1 MVKVSVIVPIYNVE
15 NYIRTCLNS
24 LTQQTI
30 KDIEIILVDDGS
42 KDHSSEI
49 AKEYAEKYDNI
60 TYYRKENGGLSD
72 ARNYG
77 MQYAKGEYIAF
88 LDSDDYIDFHMYEK
102 MYEKAKQDDSDL
114 VECDFYWVYDKKKRE
129 DVGQLYVGKKQM
141 MEKARVMAWNK
152 LYKRDMLEKAN
163 IQFPKSLQYEDIE
176 FFYKLIPYI
185 NTVSFVK
192 EPLVYYI
199 QRKNSIANTQNE
211 KTADIFTVFEHIFD
225 YYQQLGYYD
234 EYKDVLEYSYARI
247 LLCSSFKRMVK
258 IQDKQTRRKL
268 LDKTWSNLNTQFPDW
283 KQNPILNRDLDNKK
297 RYMKMVNSVT
307 YRIFAIIFK
316 MKK

>member
-42 KDHSSEI
+42 KDHSSEV

-77 MQYAKGEYIAF
+77 MQYAKGEYVAF

-163 IQFPKSLQYEDIE
+163 IQFPKSLQYEDVE

-225 YYQQLGYYD
+225 YYQQLGCYD

-258 IQDKQTRRKL
+258 IQDKQIRRKL

>member
-225 YYQQLGYYD
+225 YYQQLGCYD
-234 EYKDVLEYSYARI
+234 EYRDVLEYSYARI

-258 IQDKQTRRKL
+258 IQDKQIRRKL

>member
-77 MQYAKGEYIAF
+77 IQYAKGEYVAF

-163 IQFPKSLQYEDIE
+163 IQFPKSLQYEDVE

-225 YYQQLGYYD
+225 YYQQLGCYD

-258 IQDKQTRRKL
+258 IQDKQIRRKL
-268 LDKTWSNLNTQFPDW
+268 LNKTWSNLNTRFPDW
-283 KQNPILNRDLDNKK
+283 KRNPILNRDIDNKK

-307 YRIFAIIFK
+307 YRIFAIILK